1 MESKFWNKQLKSKNI
16 LNLFFIKILNKNYF
30 NLKNKKQKNVLKFKK
45 KIFAKLHLIFFLIF
59 DFYNFGFYF
68 VIH

>member
-16 LNLFFIKILNKNYF
+16 LNLFFIKILNK
-30 NLKNKKQKNVLKFKK
+30 KNILKFKK

>member
-1 MESKFWNKQLKSKNI
+1 MESKNI
-16 LNLFFIKILNKNYF
+16 LNLFFIKILNK
-30 NLKNKKQKNVLKFKK
+30 KNVLKFKK